1 MMRTFAKIILLA
13 LLMLPLSGYAQE
25 TRKLTREER
34 RAAKQLA
41 LAEKMQ
47 AEQAAWE
54 KKHAP
59 KESDVVW
66 LFGVG
71 TNFNDSTVYLT
82 ELQPVNYLRL
92 TKKYKFLPYRA
103 DFSQQMKDYLVE
115 KYEMRYETTCVFFD
129 TNRKKLA
136 KRFYKMKKRYL
147 DMGTSNMVIISVD
160 DFKFEKPE
168 YENLLY

>member
-1 MMRTFAKIILLA
+1 MNTITKILLLA
-13 LLMLPLSGYAQE
+13 VLMLPLSAQAQAN
-25 TRKLTREER
+25 RKQAKEER

-41 LAEKMQ
+41 KAEKDR
-47 AEQAAWE
+47 AEQEAYE

-59 KESDVVW
+59 KETDVVYI
-66 LFGVG
+66 FGVG

-82 ELQPVNYLRL
+82 EVQPVNYLRL

-103 DFSQQMKDYLVE
+103 DFSQQMKDFLVE
-115 KYEMRYETTCVFFD
+115 KYEMQYETTCVFYD
-129 TNRKKLA
+129 VNRKKLA

-147 DMGTSNMVIISVD
+147 DLGTSNMIIISTD

-168 YENLLY
+168 YENLIY